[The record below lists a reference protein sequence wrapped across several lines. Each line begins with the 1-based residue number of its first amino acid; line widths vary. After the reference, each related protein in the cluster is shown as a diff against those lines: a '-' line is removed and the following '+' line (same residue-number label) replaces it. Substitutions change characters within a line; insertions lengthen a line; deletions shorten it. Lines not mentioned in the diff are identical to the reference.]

1 MPGPLGSPASEG
13 CHELIKTNRAALY
26 SQPQDLEELL
36 NWDAALHFNGKFKAP
51 TAYDASD
58 FTTEEFQLVAVLQTS
73 PNREEHLDN
82 LAWKAQLP
90 IHTATSLLLGLE
102 FRSVVKALPG
112 KRFGLL

>member
-1 MPGPLGSPASEG
+1 M
-13 CHELIKTNRAALY
+13 
-26 SQPQDLEELL
+26 
-36 NWDAALHFNGKFKAP
+36 
-51 TAYDASD
+51 
-58 FTTEEFQLVAVLQTS
+58 LQTS